1 MQSFKFE
8 KLQFD
13 GLYLI
18 SPFLAEDNRGYF
30 LKNYE
35 KEVFEKAGI
44 DTDVFEAF
52 ESLSVKGVVRGL
64 HFQTD
69 NPQSKIVRCITGRI
83 YDVVVDI
90 RKDSPTFGKW
100 AGVYLDD
107 VSKQS
112 VFIPKGFAHGFITLS
127 DNAISSY
134 ICSGKYSKGTDTG
147 VVWNDSDIGIDWPM
161 EGIDNII
168 ISERDSQLQSFKAYC
183 GE

>member
-1 MQSFKFE
+1 
-8 KLQFD
+8 
-13 GLYLI
+13 
-18 SPFLAEDNRGYF
+18 
-30 LKNYE
+30 
-35 KEVFEKAGI
+35 
-44 DTDVFEAF
+44 
-52 ESLSVKGVVRGL
+52 
-64 HFQTD
+64 
-69 NPQSKIVRCITGRI
+69 
-83 YDVVVDI
+83 VVVDI